1 MLIGELQEVVV
12 DFSARKIELE
22 KKAATAE
29 SLEEQLTLTKQKLA
43 RAEIS
48 IEELRLDTED
58 MRQAFQTQL
67 NVLATENEK
76 LRKGS

>member
-1 MLIGELQEVVV
+1 M
-12 DFSARKIELE
+12 
-22 KKAATAE
+22 AE
-29 SLEEQLTLTKQKLA
+29 SLEEQLKLTKQKLA

-58 MRQAFQTQL
+58 MRQAFQAQL

-76 LRKGS
+76 LRKGT